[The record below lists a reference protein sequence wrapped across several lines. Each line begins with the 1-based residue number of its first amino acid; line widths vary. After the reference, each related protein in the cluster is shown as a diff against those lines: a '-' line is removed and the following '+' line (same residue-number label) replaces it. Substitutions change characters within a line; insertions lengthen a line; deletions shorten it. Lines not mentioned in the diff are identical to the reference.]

1 MSAAPSPAAG
11 HRLIADRL
19 RFWIFVAGCA
29 AVAAGVLLHIPM
41 FLMGRAVHYRLAG
54 MPMDTGMLLGMFLI
68 VAGIGVSA
76 YGLLPRRTH
85 AHHSEVIVTPPE
97 DAPLTRAHWGLMAVL
112 VLALVIDV
120 MKPAALGFV
129 VPGMIDEYHVSKATV
144 AWLPFAA
151 LTGTFVG
158 SILWGILADFYG
170 RRASIL
176 LSAVMFVGTSICGAM
191 PDFWWNVGMCWLMG
205 LAAGGLLPVAYALLA
220 EMMPT
225 RHRGWSSVLVGGL
238 GGVGGYFAASFL
250 SAKLQPEFGWRIM
263 WFLNLPTG
271 LILILLN
278 PWIPESAKFLL
289 SQGFIAQ
296 AHEVLKRFG
305 SVVRTHK
312 PGEAA
317 ETELSE
323 LAVPPIERRYLGKTL
338 ALSVAGLSWS
348 FVNFGIMLW
357 LPNDLVVKHYD
368 VAQASKL
375 LSSSAL
381 IAFPTVFVVS
391 ALYSRWS
398 TKWSLAASI
407 AMTTAGLV
415 WVLLLDAARPGGMSP
430 IPPVALLIV
439 GSNALLAI
447 LLPYTAE
454 NYPMRVRGR
463 ATGWVAGCSK
473 LGGLIAQGLGI
484 LGAIPPLGRSA
495 LLVMVSTL
503 LSLGLVALFGAET
516 RGKDL
521 RDLD

>member
-1 MSAAPSPAAG
+1 M
-11 HRLIADRL
+11 
-19 RFWIFVAGCA
+19 
-29 AVAAGVLLHIPM
+29 
-41 FLMGRAVHYRLAG
+41 
-54 MPMDTGMLLGMFLI
+54 
-68 VAGIGVSA
+68 
-76 YGLLPRRTH
+76 
-85 AHHSEVIVTPPE
+85 
-97 DAPLTRAHWGLMAVL
+97 
-112 VLALVIDV
+112 
-120 MKPAALGFV
+120 
-129 VPGMIDEYHVSKATV
+129 
-144 AWLPFAA
+144 
-151 LTGTFVG
+151 
-158 SILWGILADFYG
+158 
-170 RRASIL
+170 
-176 LSAVMFVGTSICGAM
+176 
-191 PDFWWNVGMCWLMG
+191 
-205 LAAGGLLPVAYALLA
+205 
-220 EMMPT
+220 
-225 RHRGWSSVLVGGL
+225 GGL

-278 PWIPESAKFLL
+278 PWIPELAKFLL

-415 WVLLLDAARPGGMSP
+415 WVLLLDAARPGGMSS

-495 LLVMVSTL
+495 LLVMVPTL